1 MDKVRFVGKTLESCL
16 TKASEELKISVD
28 LIKYDIIEE
37 KTGLFKKSCTIDV
50 YLQNSKEDEK
60 EEAKEKSEE
69 KTETTT
75 KRKFGLVKIVEGN
88 LIISDPTE
96 GNEKAT
102 IIKGS
107 GITLKVDDKEV
118 AGKVQVTSESKIEV
132 IFPEEGAKRELNIK
146 VSEDKLLAFASV
158 KYTPMVTHR
167 LQDVAEGRMVTLNSE
182 ILKKEYPPKYGKDEI
197 LKELKDRG
205 IIFGI
210 SEEVIEDLANGHSEE
225 ELMIA
230 SGQPITK
237 GEDDTVEIYFK
248 HSNKKEF
255 EVDDS
260 GNIDF
265 KSIGNI
271 TSVKKGDVICKRI
284 KGKDGMPGKNIY
296 GQAIQPNRKKEKD
309 IVAKEGCNLLD
320 ENTIVAT
327 IDGRPEVKGTV
338 FSVHNVYQVV
348 SDVDIKT
355 GNIHFIGDVLI
366 HGEVKEG
373 MNVEAGNT
381 LQVNSNVLRAIIKA
395 GGDVEIKGNVISS
408 SIVAGGEYLKVTK
421 YIEELEHFS
430 NLLEEVYNTVLDVK
444 SNKVI
449 KSNVSDSD
457 LIRAIVDNKYKMF
470 ISRFNSLIKCMQ
482 EFNDTNNKVFRILHD
497 KFSDVYFS
505 KIKDFQEL
513 KTAEELVREKI
524 ETLKRFEEMA
534 SHLNASYIQDS
545 NIECSGNV
553 YVTSKGVYK
562 SFITAMQGIYLVGQG
577 ESNVRGGILRAKH
590 EIKVKTVGTP
600 AGVSTVLAVSKEG
613 HIYCDVAYLNTKF
626 IVGEREFTLYESY
639 KNVHVYI
646 DKDSELA
653 VDKFKL

>member
-16 TKASEELKISVD
+16 TKASEELNISVD
-28 LIKYDIIEE
+28 LIKYDVINE
-37 KTGLFKKSCTIDV
+37 KTGFFKKSCTIDV
-50 YLQNSKEDEK
+50 YLQSSGEDEK
-60 EEAKEKSEE
+60 EEAKGKLEE

-75 KRKFGLVKIVEGN
+75 KRKLGLVKIIDGN
-88 LIISDPTE
+88 LIISDPAE

-132 IFPEEGAKRELNIK
+132 IFPEQGAKRELNIK
-146 VSEDKLLAFASV
+146 VSEDKLLAFAIV
-158 KYTPMVTHR
+158 KYIPMVTYK
-167 LQDVAEGRMVTLNSE
+167 LEDVVEGRMVTLNSE
-182 ILKKEYPPKYGKDEI
+182 ILKKEYPPKYTKDEI
-197 LKELKDRG
+197 VKELKNRG

-210 SEEVIEDLANGHSEE
+210 SEEIIEDLAKGHNEE
-225 ELMIA
+225 EVRIA
-230 SGQPITK
+230 SGQPVTK

-248 HSNKKEF
+248 HSSKKEF

-296 GQAIQPNRKKEKD
+296 GQPIQPNRKKEKD
-309 IVAKEGCNLLD
+309 IVAKEGCNFID

-338 FSVHNVYQVV
+338 FSVHNVYQVN

-355 GNIHFIGDVLI
+355 GNINFIGDVII

-430 NLLEEVYNTVLDVK
+430 NLLEEVYKTVLDVK

-457 LIRAIVDNKYKMF
+457 LIRAIVDSKYKMF

-524 ETLKRFEEMA
+524 ETLKRFDEMA

-600 AGVSTVLAVSKEG
+600 AGVSTVLAVSKDG

>member
-1 MDKVRFVGKTLESCL
+1 V
-16 TKASEELKISVD
+16 
-28 LIKYDIIEE
+28 
-37 KTGLFKKSCTIDV
+37 
-50 YLQNSKEDEK
+50 
-60 EEAKEKSEE
+60 
-69 KTETTT
+69 
-75 KRKFGLVKIVEGN
+75 
-88 LIISDPTE
+88 
-96 GNEKAT
+96 
-102 IIKGS
+102 
-107 GITLKVDDKEV
+107 
-118 AGKVQVTSESKIEV
+118 
-132 IFPEEGAKRELNIK
+132 
-146 VSEDKLLAFASV
+146 
-158 KYTPMVTHR
+158 
-167 LQDVAEGRMVTLNSE
+167 
-182 ILKKEYPPKYGKDEI
+182 
-197 LKELKDRG
+197 
-205 IIFGI
+205 
-210 SEEVIEDLANGHSEE
+210 
-225 ELMIA
+225 
-230 SGQPITK
+230 TK

-248 HSNKKEF
+248 HSSKKEF

-296 GQAIQPNRKKEKD
+296 GQPIQPNRKKEKD
-309 IVAKEGCNLLD
+309 IVAKEGCNFLD
-320 ENTIVAT
+320 DNTIVAT

-338 FSVHNVYQVV
+338 FSVHNVYQVN

-355 GNIHFIGDVLI
+355 GNINFIGDVII

-381 LQVNSNVLRAIIKA
+381 LHVNSNVLRAIIKA

-430 NLLEEVYNTVLDVK
+430 NLLEEVYKTVLDVK

-457 LIRAIVDNKYKMF
+457 LIRAIVDSKYKMF

-505 KIKDFQEL
+505 RIKDFQEL

-524 ETLKRFEEMA
+524 EALKSFEEMA

-545 NIECSGNV
+545 NVECSGNV

-600 AGVSTVLAVSKEG
+600 AGVSTVLAVSKEC

>member
-1 MDKVRFVGKTLESCL
+1 VDKVRFVGKTLESCL
-16 TKASEELKISVD
+16 TKASEELNISVD
-28 LIKYDIIEE
+28 LIKYDIINE
-37 KTGLFKKSCTIDV
+37 KTGFFKKSCTIDV
-50 YLQNSKEDEK
+50 YLQNSGEDEK
-60 EEAKEKSEE
+60 EEAKEKLEE

-75 KRKFGLVKIVEGN
+75 KRKLGLVKIIDGN

-107 GITLKVDDKEV
+107 EITLKVDDKEV

-132 IFPEEGAKRELNIK
+132 IFPEQGAKRELNIK
-146 VSEDKLLAFASV
+146 VSEDKLLAFATV
-158 KYTPMVTHR
+158 KYIPMVTYK
-167 LQDVAEGRMVTLNSE
+167 LEDVAEGRMVTLNSE
-182 ILKKEYPPKYGKDEI
+182 ILKKEYPPKYTKDEI
-197 LKELKDRG
+197 IKELKNRG

-210 SEEVIEDLANGHSEE
+210 SEEIVEDLAKGHNEE
-225 ELMIA
+225 EVRIA
-230 SGQPITK
+230 SGQPVTK

-248 HSNKKEF
+248 HSSKKEF

-296 GQAIQPNRKKEKD
+296 GQPIQPNRKKEKD
-309 IVAKEGCNLLD
+309 IVAKEGCNFID

-355 GNIHFIGDVLI
+355 GNINFIGDVII

-395 GGDVEIKGNVISS
+395 GGDVEIRGNVISS

-421 YIEELEHFS
+421 YIEDLEHFS
-430 NLLEEVYNTVLDVK
+430 NLLEEVYKTVLDVK

-457 LIRAIVDNKYKMF
+457 LIRAIVDSKYKMF

-524 ETLKRFEEMA
+524 ETLKRFDEMA

-545 NIECSGNV
+545 NVECSGNV

>member
-1 MDKVRFVGKTLESCL
+1 VDKVRFVGKTLESCL
-16 TKASEELKISVD
+16 TKASEELNISVD
-28 LIKYDIIEE
+28 LIKYDIINE
-37 KTGLFKKSCTIDV
+37 KTGFFKKSCTIDV
-50 YLQNSKEDEK
+50 YLQNSGEDEK
-60 EEAKEKSEE
+60 EEAKEKLEE

-75 KRKFGLVKIVEGN
+75 KRKLGLVKIIDGN

-146 VSEDKLLAFASV
+146 VSEDKLLAFATV
-158 KYTPMVTHR
+158 KYIPMVTYK
-167 LQDVAEGRMVTLNSE
+167 LEDVAEGRMVTLNSE
-182 ILKKEYPPKYGKDEI
+182 ILKKEYPPKYTKDEI
-197 LKELKDRG
+197 IKELKNRG

-210 SEEVIEDLANGHSEE
+210 SEEIVEDLAKGHNEE
-225 ELMIA
+225 EVRIA
-230 SGQPITK
+230 SGQPVTK

-248 HSNKKEF
+248 HSSKKEF

-296 GQAIQPNRKKEKD
+296 GQPIQPNRKKEKD
-309 IVAKEGCNLLD
+309 IVAKEGCNFID

-355 GNIHFIGDVLI
+355 GNINFIGDVII

-395 GGDVEIKGNVISS
+395 GGDVEIRGNVISS

-421 YIEELEHFS
+421 YIEDLEHFS
-430 NLLEEVYNTVLDVK
+430 NLLEEVYKTVLDVK

-457 LIRAIVDNKYKMF
+457 LIRAIVDSKYKMF

-524 ETLKRFEEMA
+524 ETLKRFDEMA

-545 NIECSGNV
+545 NVECSGNV